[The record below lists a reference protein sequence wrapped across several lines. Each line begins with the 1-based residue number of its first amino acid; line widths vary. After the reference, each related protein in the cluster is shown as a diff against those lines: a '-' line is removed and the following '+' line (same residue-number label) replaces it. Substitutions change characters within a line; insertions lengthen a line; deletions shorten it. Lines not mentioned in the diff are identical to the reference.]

1 MSTPDSELTAT
12 SADVPDGRVGMLD
25 ALRHRDFALLWSGQA
40 LSSVGNQMFP
50 IILSIAVLERHS
62 GATGLGLVLA
72 IQGLAFA
79 GGTIVAASAGDR
91 WRRTRQMISADAVRA
106 VGVAALAVAPERV
119 PGAAFLSLVV
129 IVGVAEGLFLPAYG
143 AVAPRVLPELALQGG
158 NALNALSTYAA
169 MVAGPAI
176 AGALVAT
183 VGTGAAFWVDVL
195 TFAFS
200 LGTLLLIKET
210 RGPAAA
216 AHKVTDK
223 RQRGLRD
230 LAEGLRAIRD
240 RPWIGVSICS
250 ATILMTFAVA
260 PAYLAAPIVARQ
272 RLGGPAAYGLIFAVL
287 GGGSIL
293 GSVLGGRIRGHR
305 RGTIAT
311 CGLLTVFG
319 AVGSLAILPLPL
331 VAFFWAVAGAGVT
344 IYQILWSTSL
354 QRDVPDHLLGRVM
367 ALDRLGSQGLMPLG
381 YAIAGIVV
389 AAWGPRPL
397 LLVGACMVLLVAPL
411 PLLVPGGTTFA
422 TPPSRERPQPGPSE
436 LSPK

>member
-12 SADVPDGRVGMLD
+12 STGVADGRAGMLD

-79 GGTIVAASAGDR
+79 AGTIVAASAGDR
-91 WRRTRQMISADAVRA
+91 WPRTRQMISADAVRA
-106 VGVAALAVAPERV
+106 VGVAVLAVAPERL

-129 IVGVAEGLFLPAYG
+129 IIGIAEGLFLPAYG
-143 AVAPRVLPELALQGG
+143 AVAPRILPERALQGG

-176 AGALVAT
+176 AGALAAT

-200 LGTLLLIKET
+200 LGTLLMIRET
-210 RGPAAA
+210 HSTAAA
-216 AHKVTDK
+216 ARDVAG
-223 RQRGLRD
+223 RERGRGLRD

-240 RPWIGVSICS
+240 RPWIGMSICS

-260 PAYLAAPIVARQ
+260 PAYLAAPIIARQ

-293 GSVLGGRIRGHR
+293 GSVLGGRIRGYR

-311 CGLLTVFG
+311 CGLLTIFG

-331 VAFFWAVAGAGVT
+331 VAVFWAVAGAGVT
-344 IYQILWSTSL
+344 VYQILWSTSL
-354 QRDVPDHLLGRVM
+354 QQDVPDQLLGRVM
-367 ALDRLGSQGLMPLG
+367 ALDRLGSQGLMPVG
-381 YAIAGIVV
+381 YAIAGIVA

-397 LLVGACMVLLVAPL
+397 LLAGACLVLLVAPL
-411 PLLVPGGTTFA
+411 PLLAPGGTTFA
-422 TPPSRERPQPGPSE
+422 TPHE
-436 LSPK
+436 